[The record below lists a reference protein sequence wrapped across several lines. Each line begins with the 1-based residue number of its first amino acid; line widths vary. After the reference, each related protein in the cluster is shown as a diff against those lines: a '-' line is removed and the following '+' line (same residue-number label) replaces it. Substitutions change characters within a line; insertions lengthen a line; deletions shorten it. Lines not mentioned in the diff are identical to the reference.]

1 MTIIITKYSIS
12 KVHPVVDS
20 MEEFIIQTITQVGKH
35 TKIGLKVV
43 HPEDE

>member
-12 KVHPVVDS
+12 KVHPVVVS
-20 MEEFIIQTITQVGKH
+20 MEEFTTQTITQVGKL
-35 TKIGLKVV
+35 TKIVLKVV